1 MAISKLNPSAGG
13 IPFGNTAGRPTAATG
28 KLYSNGET
36 ARLELYT
43 STGEWANIVQ
53 EVPGVSGISGAY
65 NESTG
70 SATITITG
78 TNFVS
83 GAIASATGTNAVEVQ
98 ATTTTYNSLV
108 QLTAVFT
115 GLNAEYEPFDIKIT
129 NPSNLFGL
137 LPDALYI
144 NQSPVWQHSSGSLGT
159 FSEGV
164 SITPISALA
173 TDPENS
179 SLTFSITSGALPSGL
194 SLNTSTGIIS
204 GTPTGISS
212 NTTYSFTISVT
223 DGSNTLSRNFSILIN
238 SILSWNTSAGNIG
251 TVYPDVTSVFS
262 YNLSA
267 NALAN
272 TISYSVL
279 SGSLPSGLSLNE
291 STGVI
296 SGTANAV
303 GSNTTS
309 TFTIRASDGT
319 ATADRQFNIIVNSP
333 IVSGGTVYSD
343 STYAYRTF
351 TGSGTFTCNQTVT
364 ADILMVGGGGGGGRH
379 SGAGGG
385 AGGLVYK
392 TNQSISAGS
401 YSISI
406 GSGGVGHI
414 GAPYGTAGAGAVGGP
429 GLNGQNTTAFGFTA
443 IGGGGGGESGV
454 GTNGASGG
462 SGGGGSRYLSAGTG
476 TQPSSATGGFG
487 NNGGSTSSNAN
498 DPRYP
503 GHGGGG
509 AGATG
514 GVGSSSGNGGNGG
527 AGRQYSDFSTATS
540 TGDQGYYAGGG
551 AGNIQEG
558 GVGGTGGIGG
568 GGDGGGPFGN
578 DSGAGENGM
587 ANTGGG
593 GGGSRYDCTFNNANR
608 QATGGSG
615 IVIVRYTK
623 ASVGA

>member
-1 MAISKLNPSAGG
+1 MAIRKSSNSG

-28 KLYSNGET
+28 QPYFNGET

-43 STGEWANIVQ
+43 SNGAWENIVQ
-53 EVPGVSGISGAY
+53 EVPGVSSISGAY

-70 SATITITG
+70 SATITVTG

-83 GAIASATGTNAVEVQ
+83 GAIASAIGTNGTEYQ
-98 ATTTTYNSLV
+98 ATTTTFNSLV
-108 QLTAVFT
+108 QLTTVFT
-115 GLNAEYEPFDIKIT
+115 GLSAAYEPFDIKIT

-194 SLNTSTGIIS
+194 SLNTSTGVIS

-251 TVYPDVTSVFS
+251 TVYPDATSVFS
-262 YNLSA
+262 YNLSTTA
-267 NALAN
+267 IGN
-272 TISYSVL
+272 TISYSIL
-279 SGSLPSGLSLNE
+279 SGSLPSGLSLNT

-296 SGTANAV
+296 SGTADAV

-319 ATADRQFNIIVNSP
+319 DTADRQFNIIVNAP

-343 STYAYRTF
+343 ATHIYRAF
-351 TGSGTFTCNQTVT
+351 TSGTSNLVLASSVPIQYVLV
-364 ADILMVGGGGGGGRH
+364 AGGGGGGAGNA
-379 SGAGGG
+379 AGGG
-385 AGGLVYK
+385 AGGLIEVSETLASGTYPIVIG
-392 TNQSISAGS
+392 QG
-401 YSISI
+401 
-406 GSGGVGHI
+406 GSGGTSSSL
-414 GAPYGTAGAGAVGGP
+414 GTDGS
-429 GLNGQNTTAFGFTA
+429 NSTAFGKTA
-443 IGGGGGGESGV
+443 IGGGGGAWDDKSGRP
-454 GTNGASGG
+454 GG
-462 SGGGGSRYLSAGTG
+462 SGGGGADDPAALGGAGLQPGSASGG
-476 TQPSSATGGFG
+476 YGNRGGNVSEPNSSGG
-487 NNGGSTSSNAN
+487 GG
-498 DPRYP
+498 
-503 GHGGGG
+503 GGGG
-509 AGATG
+509 AGGTGADVVNNNQDPTQHYGGIGRTSSIINAIGAATG
-514 GVGSSSGNGGNGG
+514 LGHLSSGNYYFAGGGSGAYKTGPTVVAAVAGGGGTGGNGG
-527 AGRQYSDFSTATS
+527 SAT
-540 TGDQGYYAGGG
+540 
-551 AGNIQEG
+551 
-558 GVGGTGGIGG
+558 
-568 GGDGGGPFGN
+568 
-578 DSGAGENGM
+578 

-593 GGGSRYDCTFNNANR
+593 GGGAQGAN
-608 QATGGSG
+608 GGAGASG
-615 IVIVRYTK
+615 VCIVRYAKT
-623 ASVGA
+623 AVGG